1 MSFIREFKR
10 VQKQMYKISADH
22 GFHDWDYTEAHAQMD
37 SKFDFRY
44 KAQISQRLM
53 LTVSELS
60 EALEAI
66 RHDNPPD
73 SHIPK
78 FTGLEAELA
87 DAVIRIMDLAETTN
101 SRLAEAIIAKAAY
114 NNKRPKMHGG
124 KKF

>member
-1 MSFIREFKR
+1 MSFKTEFQR
-10 VQKQMYKISADH
+10 VQRQMYKISANH
-22 GFHDWDYTEAHAQMD
+22 GFHDTDVLRTDAPQYREQV
-37 SKFDFRY
+37 
-44 KAQISQRLM
+44 SQRLM

-87 DAVIRIMDLAETTN
+87 DAIIRIMDLAETTK
-101 SRLAEAIIAKAAY
+101 SRLAEAILAKASY
-114 NNKRPKMHGG
+114 NSRREYLHGG

>member
-10 VQKQMYKISADH
+10 VQRQMYRISANH
-22 GFHDWDYTEAHAQMD
+22 GFHDTDVLHIDAPQYREQV
-37 SKFDFRY
+37 
-44 KAQISQRLM
+44 SQRLM

-101 SRLAEAIIAKAAY
+101 SRLAEAIIAKSSY
-114 NNKRPKMHGG
+114 NSRRPKFHGG